1 MGKALNLGL
10 QEARGLNRRERKRE
24 EARMAILAAASQVF
38 RKRGFASAGMREI
51 GEAADLSSANL
62 YHYFRSKDEI
72 LYFCQDRT
80 LDRVLDTLERL
91 RKTRG
96 PSVAERM
103 LTLGMTHVLCLIE
116 GIEGTAAHFE
126 VDPVTPGL
134 REAITAKRE
143 KYKLGV
149 SALIA
154 LGIRRGEFR
163 RCNTTFAM
171 RGFLGALN
179 WTPHWYQPEG
189 PYSPQEVARQMA
201 EYAVAGLL
209 RCTNKHGD

>member
-1 MGKALNLGL
+1 M
-10 QEARGLNRRERKRE
+10 NRRERKRE
-24 EARMAILAAASQVF
+24 EACMDILGAASQVF
-38 RKRGFASAGMREI
+38 RKQGFAGAGMREI
-51 GEAADLSSANL
+51 AAAAGLSAATL
-62 YHYFRSKDEI
+62 YYYFHSKDEI

-80 LDRVLDTLERL
+80 LDRTLDALEVA

-96 PSVAERM
+96 PVAERM
-103 LTLGMTHVLCLIE
+103 LTLAMTHVLCLIE
-116 GIEGTAAHFE
+116 GVEGTAAHFE

-143 KYKLGV
+143 RYKSGI
-149 SALIA
+149 SALIS
-154 LGIRRGEFR
+154 LGIRRKEFR
-163 RCNTTFAM
+163 RCKPNFAM

-189 PYSPQEVARQMA
+189 AHSAQEVARHIA

-209 RCTNKHGD
+209 KRTDGS

>member
-1 MGKALNLGL
+1 MDQIVNGSSTNT
-10 QEARGLNRRERKRE
+10 RGLNRRARKRE
-24 EARMAILAAASQVF
+24 EARLGILGAASQVF
-38 RKRGFASAGMREI
+38 GERGFTGAGMREI
-51 GEAADLSSANL
+51 AAAADLSPANL

-80 LDRVLDTLERL
+80 LDRVLGAIELA

-96 PSVAERM
+96 PVAERM
-103 LTLGMTHVLCLIE
+103 HAVAMTHVLCLIE
-116 GIEGTAAHFE
+116 GVEGTAAHFE
-126 VDPVTPGL
+126 VIPVTPGL
-134 REAITAKRE
+134 REAITAKRDL
-143 KYKLGV
+143 YKRGV
-149 SALIA
+149 TALIA

-179 WTPHWYQPEG
+179 WTPHWYKPEG
-189 PYSPQEVARQMA
+189 PHSAQEIARHIA

-209 RCTNKHGD
+209 NRTNKNGG

>member
-1 MGKALNLGL
+1 MDQALNLRSN
-10 QEARGLNRRERKRE
+10 ATRGLKRRERKRE
-24 EARMAILAAASQVF
+24 EARLGILSAASQVF
-38 RKRGFASAGMREI
+38 GERGFAGSGMREI
-51 GEAADLSSANL
+51 AAAADLSPANL
-62 YHYFRSKDEI
+62 YHYFHSKDEI

-80 LDRVLDTLERL
+80 LNRVLEAMELA

-96 PSVAERM
+96 QVAARM
-103 LTLGMTHVLCLIE
+103 QALAVTHVLCLIE
-116 GIEGTAAHFE
+116 GVEGTAAHFE

-143 KYKLGV
+143 RYKRGI

-154 LGIRRGEFR
+154 LGIRRAEFR
-163 RCNTTFAM
+163 RCNPIFAM

-179 WTPHWYQPEG
+179 WTPHWFRPEG
-189 PYSPQEVARQMA
+189 AHSAREVANHIA

-209 RCTNKHGD
+209 NRANKNGN